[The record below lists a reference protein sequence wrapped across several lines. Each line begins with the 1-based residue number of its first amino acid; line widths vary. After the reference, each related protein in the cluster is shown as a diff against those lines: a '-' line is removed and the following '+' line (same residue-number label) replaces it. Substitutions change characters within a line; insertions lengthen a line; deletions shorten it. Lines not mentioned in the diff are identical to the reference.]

1 MKSRCAKTTGSWQGW
16 TGLRGW
22 NEITRTAQVVLQRPL
37 ASRSLLQALAGVLVF
52 LSLAVSAS
60 AGLAQ
65 SAVPQLAAPKLTAS
79 KPVVPELA
87 PAIALSHRAEQLKK
101 AFTSGDS
108 NAIKAAI
115 NDVEILRRAFGTHD
129 VTPLVEAMSLWA
141 RQQGDQG
148 HPTRGLE
155 AIKAIERW
163 APEQPILLGT
173 RIILLR
179 QTGLKGYVDSLPDV
193 LQLTRLRLVHPTHRW
208 LWLVQH
214 VAWLRLMASVLLW
227 GWAIVLSLR
236 YRNVFRYLWE
246 EPLSKRGMGSLA
258 MALIGALMLAL
269 PVIVGLDPSV
279 AAMFWLWLLAPF
291 MFRPEV
297 KISFFVILLQLVHPA
312 LALMEPEAARI
323 PPPSLVSLQ
332 IQPQTRP
339 LEELGI
345 KALPATDQEFL
356 KGWRQLATQ
365 DWSAAEATFA
375 ALMTRH
381 ADRAEVLNNLG
392 VARFQQ
398 GKLEEA
404 KKDFD
409 EASRASE
416 RLIPEIPLNQSVVA
430 FRQLDSST
438 GIAKQEEARTMAP
451 DFMKGLMAA
460 NQSRNDQRTFA
471 VPLQDTSAR
480 SAAIAGGQPSKD
492 GNWVERIQGRETLFW
507 IIATLLAAGALLI
520 RLRRSISQAHPTQ
533 CTRCGEPFHTTDC
546 PDVNVC
552 SKCHHLFVLKDGLHG
567 ESRKKKVEEV
577 GRYQH
582 SQRWIHKLLIVLGPG
597 LDLSFL
603 GATRQGF
610 LEFGFLAF
618 ALGIVFATGRSV
630 RFPGEIIQ
638 DPASTW
644 QGLGVILLAVLFL
657 RSWTKLLP
665 RRRSQGIR

>member
-1 MKSRCAKTTGSWQGW
+1 MKNRCAQTTWSWRGW
-16 TGLRGW
+16 TGVRGW
-22 NEITRTAQVVLQRPL
+22 NTVTRNAQDIWLQPL
-37 ASRSLLQALAGVLVF
+37 TSRSLLQALFGVLVF
-52 LSLAVSAS
+52 LSLAMRVSVC
-60 AGLAQ
+60 LAQ
-65 SAVPQLAAPKLTAS
+65 PAVPKLIAPNQTAPK
-79 KPVVPELA
+79 PVLPELA
-87 PAIALSHRAEQLKK
+87 PAIALSHRAEQLKQ
-101 AFTSGDS
+101 AFTIGDS
-108 NAIKAAI
+108 KAIKVAI
-115 NDVEILRRAFGTHD
+115 NDVESLRYAFGTHD

-148 HPTRGLE
+148 NPARGLTVV
-155 AIKAIERW
+155 KAMERW
-163 APEQPILLGT
+163 APELPILLGT

-193 LQLTRLRLVHPTHRW
+193 IQLTRLRLTHPTHRW

-258 MALIGALMLAL
+258 MALIGALMLAFPIL
-269 PVIVGLDPSV
+269 VGLDPSL

-297 KISFFVILLQLVHPA
+297 KVSLFVILLQLVHPA

-332 IQPQTRP
+332 IQPQTHP
-339 LEELGI
+339 LEELGV
-345 KALPATDQEFL
+345 KALPAADREFL
-356 KGWRQLATQ
+356 QGWRQLAAQ
-365 DWSAAEATFA
+365 DYIAAEATFA
-375 ALMTRH
+375 ALTRRH
-381 ADRAEVLNNLG
+381 PDRAEVLNNLG

-398 GKLEEA
+398 GKLEAA
-404 KKDFD
+404 KMDFD

-430 FRQLDSST
+430 FKQLDSGT
-438 GIAKQEEARTMAP
+438 GIAKQEEARMMAP

-471 VPLQDTSAR
+471 APLQDTAAR
-480 SAAIAGGQPSKD
+480 IAAITPIAVGQPSKD
-492 GNWVERIQGRETLFW
+492 GNWVEQIQGGATLFW
-507 IIATLLAAGALLI
+507 IIATLLATGAMLF

-644 QGLGVILLAVLFL
+644 QGLGILLLATLFL
-657 RSWTKLLP
+657 RSWIKLLP
-665 RRRSQGIR
+665 RRRS

>member
-1 MKSRCAKTTGSWQGW
+1 M
-16 TGLRGW
+16 
-22 NEITRTAQVVLQRPL
+22 P
-37 ASRSLLQALAGVLVF
+37 
-52 LSLAVSAS
+52 
-60 AGLAQ
+60 
-65 SAVPQLAAPKLTAS
+65 AAP
-79 KPVVPELA
+79 VPAAQELA

-108 NAIKAAI
+108 KAIKSAI
-115 NDVEILRRAFGTHD
+115 EDVEILRRAFGTHD

-148 HPTRGLE
+148 NPSRGLE
-155 AIKAIERW
+155 VLKAMERW

-173 RIILLR
+173 RITLLR
-179 QTGLKGYVDSLPDV
+179 QTGIKGYLDSLPDV
-193 LQLTRLRLVHPTHRW
+193 IQLTKLRLTHPTHRW

-227 GWAIVLSLR
+227 GWAVVLSLR

-246 EPLSKRGMGSLA
+246 EPLSKRGIGSLA

-297 KISFFVILLQLVHPA
+297 KASLFVILLQLVHPA
-312 LALMEPEAARI
+312 LALMEPEAAKI

-332 IQPQTRP
+332 VQPQTRS
-339 LEELGI
+339 LEELGV
-345 KALPATDQEFL
+345 KALSSADREFL
-356 KGWRQLATQ
+356 KGWQQLTSQ
-365 DWSAAEATFA
+365 NWIAAEATFD

-381 ADRAEVLNNLG
+381 SDRVEVLNNLG

-398 GKLEEA
+398 GKLEQS

-409 EASRASE
+409 EASRAAE

-430 FRQLDSST
+430 FKQLDSGT
-438 GIAKQEEARTMAP
+438 GIAKQEEARMMAP
-451 DFMKGLMAA
+451 DYVKGLMTA

-471 VPLQDTSAR
+471 VPLQDTPAR
-480 SAAIAGGQPSKD
+480 IAAISGGQPSNG

-507 IIATLLAAGALLI
+507 IIATLLATGALLI

-546 PDVNVC
+546 PDVSVC

-577 GRYQH
+577 GNYQH
-582 SQRWIHKLLIVLGPG
+582 AQRWIHKILIVVAPG

-603 GATRQGF
+603 GATRQGL

-644 QGLGVILLAVLFL
+644 QALGIILLATLFL
-657 RSWTKLLP
+657 RSWIKLLP
-665 RRRSQGIR
+665 RRRSKGMR

>member
-1 MKSRCAKTTGSWQGW
+1 MK
-16 TGLRGW
+16 
-22 NEITRTAQVVLQRPL
+22 P
-37 ASRSLLQALAGVLVF
+37 SRSLLRFLSGVLVC
-52 LSLAVSAS
+52 LSLAVSVS
-60 AGLAQ
+60 VCSTLM
-65 SAVPQLAAPKLTAS
+65 AAPLPTV
-79 KPVVPELA
+79 PVPVAPVPVPELA

-101 AFTSGDS
+101 AFLSGDPK
-108 NAIKAAI
+108 AIKVAI
-115 NDVEILRRAFGTHD
+115 EDVEVLRRTFGTHD

-141 RQQGDQG
+141 RELGDQG
-148 HPTRGLE
+148 EASRGLDVLT
-155 AIKAIERW
+155 AVERW
-163 APEQPILLGT
+163 APEQPILLGS

-193 LQLTRLRLVHPTHRW
+193 IQLTRLRLAHPTHRY

-227 GWAIVLSLR
+227 GWAIALSLR

-246 EPLSKRGMGSLA
+246 EPLSKRGLGSLA

-269 PVIVGLDPSV
+269 PVIAGLDPSV

-291 MFRPEV
+291 LLGPEV
-297 KISFFVILLQLVHPA
+297 KISLFVILLQLVHPA
-312 LALMEPEAARI
+312 LALLEPEAALI

-339 LEELGI
+339 MEELGI
-345 KALPATDQEFL
+345 KALPPADREFL
-356 KGWRQLATQ
+356 KGWQQLVVQ
-365 DWSAAEATFA
+365 DWSAGEAIFS
-375 ALMTRH
+375 ALATRH
-381 ADRAEVLNNLG
+381 PDRSEVLNNLG

-404 KKDFD
+404 RKDFD
-409 EASRASE
+409 EAYKTSV

-430 FRQLDSST
+430 FKQLDSGT
-438 GIAKQEEARTMAP
+438 GIAKQEEARMMAP
-451 DFMKGLMAA
+451 SYVKGLMIA

-471 VPLQDTSAR
+471 VPIRDTPER
-480 SAAIAGGQPSKD
+480 IAAIQGDRAVKA
-492 GNWVERIQGRETLFW
+492 GNWMERIKGRETLFW
-507 IIATLLAAGALLI
+507 LVATLLATGAMFL
-520 RLRRSISQAHPTQ
+520 RLKQSVSQAHPTQ

-577 GRYQH
+577 GNYQH
-582 SQRWIHKLLIVLGPG
+582 AQRWIHKVLIVLAPG
-597 LDLSFL
+597 LDLAFL

-610 LEFGFLAF
+610 LEFSFLAF

-644 QGLGVILLAVLFL
+644 QALGIILLATLFL
-657 RSWTKLLP
+657 RSWIKLLP
-665 RRRSQGIR
+665 RRRSPGMR